1 MLVKFFSEPIVI
13 IFLAGMIPALVI
25 CLIDTFKK

>member
-1 MLVKFFSEPIVI
+1 MNNFLLEPLVL
-13 IFLAGMIPALVI
+13 IFLAGVLPMLAI